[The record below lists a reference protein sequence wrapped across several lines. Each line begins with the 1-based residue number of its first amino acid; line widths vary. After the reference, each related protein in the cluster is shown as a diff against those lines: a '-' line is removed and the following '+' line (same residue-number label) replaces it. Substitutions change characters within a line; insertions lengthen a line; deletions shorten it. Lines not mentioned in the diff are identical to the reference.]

1 MCNAFKELE
10 AEWMERGK
18 NKGIKYGI
26 EQGIEQGVEQ
36 EKQQSIISML
46 EFGVT
51 KEQILTRY
59 SKEDLEKA
67 EAAIAY
73 K

>member
-18 NKGIKYGI
+18 TKGIKYGI

-36 EKQQSIISML
+36 EKQSHYL
-46 EFGVT
+46 N
-51 KEQILTRY
+51 
-59 SKEDLEKA
+59 A
-67 EAAIAY
+67 
-73 K
+73 

>member
-1 MCNAFKELE
+1 
-10 AEWMERGK
+10 MERGK
-18 NKGIKYGI
+18 IEGI
-26 EQGIEQGVEQ
+26 EQ

-46 EFGVT
+46 EFGIT

>member
-18 NKGIKYGI
+18 TKGIKYGI
-26 EQGIEQGVEQ
+26 EQGVEQ
-36 EKQQSIISML
+36 EKQSIISML

-59 SKEDLEKA
+59 SKEDLEKT

>member
-18 NKGIKYGI
+18 TKGIKYGI

-36 EKQQSIISML
+36 EKQSIISML

-51 KEQILTRY
+51 KEQILTGY

>member
-26 EQGIEQGVEQ
+26 EQGIEQGVKQ
-36 EKQQSIISML
+36 EKQSIISML

-51 KEQILTRY
+51 KEQILKRRFRKDRSSY
-59 SKEDLEKA
+59 CL
-67 EAAIAY
+67 
-73 K
+73 

>member
-1 MCNAFKELE
+1 
-10 AEWMERGK
+10 MEKPKALNMVSNKALNKVLSRK
-18 NKGIKYGI
+18 NSKI
-26 EQGIEQGVEQ
+26 
-36 EKQQSIISML
+36 SIISML

>member
-18 NKGIKYGI
+18 TKGIKYGI

-36 EKQQSIISML
+36 EKQSIISML

-59 SKEDLEKA
+59 SKEDLEKT

>member
-10 AEWMERGK
+10 AEWMERRK
-18 NKGIKYGI
+18 TEGIKYGI
-26 EQGIEQGVEQ
+26 EQGVEYLNSV
-36 EKQQSIISML
+36 KYTIISML

>member
-1 MCNAFKELE
+1 
-10 AEWMERGK
+10 MERGK
-18 NKGIKYGI
+18 TEGI
-26 EQGIEQGVEQ
+26 EQ

-46 EFGVT
+46 EFGIT

>member
-1 MCNAFKELE
+1 
-10 AEWMERGK
+10 MEK
-18 NKGIKYGI
+18 PKALNMVSNKALNK
-26 EQGIEQGVEQ
+26 VL
-36 EKQQSIISML
+36 SIISML

>member
-1 MCNAFKELE
+1 MCNTFKGLE

-18 NKGIKYGI
+18 TEGIKY
-26 EQGIEQGVEQ
+26 GIEQGVEQ
-36 EKQQSIISML
+36 EKQSIISML

>member
-18 NKGIKYGI
+18 TKGIKYGI

-36 EKQQSIISML
+36 EKQSITSML

>member
-10 AEWMERGK
+10 AEWMERRK
-18 NKGIKYGI
+18 TEGIKYGI

-36 EKQQSIISML
+36 EKQSIISML